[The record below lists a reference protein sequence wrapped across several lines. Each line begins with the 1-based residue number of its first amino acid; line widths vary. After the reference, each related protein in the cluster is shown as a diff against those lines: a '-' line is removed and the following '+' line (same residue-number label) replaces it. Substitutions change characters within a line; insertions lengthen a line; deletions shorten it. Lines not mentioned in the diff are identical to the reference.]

1 MIALIRKNLRL
12 WGYGKS
18 LALFAGCIL
27 FSISG
32 RLNGGIA
39 YERHIL
45 SAVSDHYY
53 LTYFVLPIVLL
64 SCFSFIDDDGE
75 PIILRF
81 QSYHSY
87 FLKKWIGVGLIAV
100 ILTAVQTGAIL
111 LSGIG
116 LPLGN
121 EWNLA
126 AGTTEAELF
135 SALEQLFV
143 SPLQAF
149 VCFTLFQLIGIWL
162 IFGIC
167 MWIGH
172 FTERKWTIRIVIV
185 LYVLSA
191 VWIKLPAIQN
201 IPLTSFNHLLI
212 LHHNFG
218 EPARPWIT
226 GFTLLLFMLT
236 IMFSVR
242 FAWRGH
248 LPQLRLKCHG
258 IAAYYSYE
266 LMTKRNILILLAV
279 VVGITLY
286 KGLGYGAAE
295 SDAEWIYSL
304 FAGHGTRYFQ
314 VFPFLE
320 MLITSGVPLYLLA
333 AFVEHTVN
341 GQSIFISVR
350 AKSRRHLVK
359 GILSV
364 STKFLIIYAFFWLMA
379 GLIGASLFSTGL
391 TIVSFRL
398 MLYAVLMK
406 CLDILAQYLIV
417 LDIYI
422 ATRQVTIGFLV
433 LVAGNLLCIL
443 PGNWVAYSPFGLSS
457 LTRISVV
464 EPGIGLWYR
473 GRYFNADDCRNPYV
487 GLQENIELGGQNMS
501 SYIEVRNVSK
511 SFSGR
516 AILQNISLP
525 VEQGT
530 TVGLVGAN
538 GSGKSVLFKIIC
550 GFEKPDQ
557 GSVYVRG
564 NQLGKNGCDF
574 PESLGVFI
582 NSPGFIGIYNGFQN
596 LKFLADIQGKIG
608 EKEIRQAMSKVGL
621 DPDNKTKVDNYSLG
635 MKQKL
640 GLAQAIM
647 EGQDILIL
655 DEPFNALDY
664 KTYEDV
670 KTIIRMLK
678 AEGKTIFLTSHHFKD
693 IEQLCDQVYSIEDCQ
708 LLPIT
713 EEIAVRYREME

>member
-1 MIALIRKNLRL
+1 MITLIRKNLRL

-18 LALFAGCIL
+18 LSLFAGCIL

-64 SCFSFIDDDGE
+64 SCYSFIDDDGE
-75 PIILRF
+75 PVILRF

-126 AGTTEAELF
+126 AGATEAELF
-135 SALEQLFV
+135 SALEQLFA

-149 VCFTLFQLIGIWL
+149 VCFTLYQLIGSWL

-172 FTERKWTIRIVIV
+172 FTGRKWTIRIVIV

-218 EPARPWIT
+218 EPARPWST

-304 FAGHGTRYFQ
+304 FAGHGTGYFQ

-406 CLDILAQYLIV
+406 CLDILVQYLIV
-417 LDIYI
+417 LGIYI

-464 EPGIGLWYR
+464 EPGIGISAVSAF
-473 GRYFNADDCRNPYV
+473 G
-487 GLQENIELGGQNMS
+487 IE
-501 SYIEVRNVSK
+501 
-511 SFSGR
+511 
-516 AILQNISLP
+516 ATILTLMIAGILMW
-525 VEQGT
+525 GY
-530 TVGLVGAN
+530 
-538 GSGKSVLFKIIC
+538 KKIL
-550 GFEKPDQ
+550 
-557 GSVYVRG
+557 
-564 NQLGKNGCDF
+564 N
-574 PESLGVFI
+574 
-582 NSPGFIGIYNGFQN
+582 
-596 LKFLADIQGKIG
+596 
-608 EKEIRQAMSKVGL
+608 
-621 DPDNKTKVDNYSLG
+621 
-635 MKQKL
+635 
-640 GLAQAIM
+640 
-647 EGQDILIL
+647 
-655 DEPFNALDY
+655 
-664 KTYEDV
+664 
-670 KTIIRMLK
+670 
-678 AEGKTIFLTSHHFKD
+678 
-693 IEQLCDQVYSIEDCQ
+693 
-708 LLPIT
+708 
-713 EEIAVRYREME
+713 

>member
-18 LALFAGCIL
+18 LALFTGCIL

-75 PIILRF
+75 PVILRF

-126 AGTTEAELF
+126 AGATEAELF
-135 SALEQLFV
+135 SALEQLFA

-149 VCFTLFQLIGIWL
+149 VCFTLYQLIGSWL

-172 FTERKWTIRIVIV
+172 FTGRKWTIRIVIV

-218 EPARPWIT
+218 EPARPWST

-304 FAGHGTRYFQ
+304 FAGHGTGYFQ

-350 AKSRRHLVK
+350 AKSRRHLVN

-406 CLDILAQYLIV
+406 CLDILVQYLIV
-417 LDIYI
+417 LGIYI

-464 EPGIGLWYR
+464 EPGIGISAVSAFGIEATILTLMIAGILMWGYAKYIALR
-473 GRYFNADDCRNPYV
+473 PRAERLGEHGLFGDDDAVDLAAVAD
-487 GLQENIELGGQNMS
+487 ELDHYTG
-501 SYIEVRNVSK
+501 NVWTH
-511 SFSGR
+511 
-516 AILQNISLP
+516 IISLHREDAERLGYNHADAWRTLLRTHRNDIAAAMKIP
-525 VEQGT
+525 PGDFRWYAAFHDEGNHPHVHMMAWSVKPNQAYTHATRQKQDEAAQT
-530 TVGLVGAN
+530 M
-538 GSGKSVLFKIIC
+538 GSF
-550 GFEKPDQ
+550 
-557 GSVYVRG
+557 
-564 NQLGKNGCDF
+564 
-574 PESLGVFI
+574 
-582 NSPGFIGIYNGFQN
+582 
-596 LKFLADIQGKIG
+596 
-608 EKEIRQAMSKVGL
+608 M
-621 DPDNKTKVDNYSLG
+621 
-635 MKQKL
+635 
-640 GLAQAIM
+640 AQVM
-647 EGQDILIL
+647 
-655 DEPFNALDY
+655 
-664 KTYEDV
+664 
-670 KTIIRMLK
+670 
-678 AEGKTIFLTSHHFKD
+678 
-693 IEQLCDQVYSIEDCQ
+693 
-708 LLPIT
+708 
-713 EEIAVRYREME
+713 

>member
-12 WGYGKS
+12 WGYGKL
-18 LALFAGCIL
+18 LALFAGCML

-64 SCFSFIDDDGE
+64 SCYSFIDDDGE
-75 PIILRF
+75 SILLRF

-116 LPLGN
+116 LPFGN
-121 EWNLA
+121 AWNVVGGA
-126 AGTTEAELF
+126 AETELF
-135 SALEQLFV
+135 PILQQVFSN
-143 SPLQAF
+143 PLQAF
-149 VCFTLFQLIGIWL
+149 VGFTLYQLVGCWL

-172 FTERKWTIRIVIV
+172 FAGRKWTVRIIMALYIV
-185 LYVLSA
+185 SA

-201 IPLTSFNHLLI
+201 LPLTGFNHLLI

-218 EPARPWIT
+218 EPTRPWIT

-236 IMFSVR
+236 ILFSVR

-279 VVGITLY
+279 VVGTTLY
-286 KGLGYGAAE
+286 KGLEYAE

-304 FAGHGTRYFQ
+304 FAGHGTGYFQ

-320 MLITSGVPLYLLA
+320 MLITGGVPLYLLA

-379 GLIGASLFSTGL
+379 GLVGVVLFRTGSTI
-391 TIVSFRL
+391 TSFRL
-398 MLYAVLMK
+398 LSYAVLMK
-406 CLDILAQYLIV
+406 YLDILAQYLIMFS
-417 LDIYI
+417 IYI

-443 PGNWVAYSPFGLSS
+443 PGNWITYLPLGLSS
-457 LTRISVV
+457 LTRISIV
-464 EPGIGLWYR
+464 EPETGISAVSALG
-473 GRYFNADDCRNPYV
+473 
-487 GLQENIELGGQNMS
+487 IEA
-501 SYIEVRNVSK
+501 
-511 SFSGR
+511 
-516 AILQNISLP
+516 AISTLLIAGILMC
-525 VEQGT
+525 GY
-530 TVGLVGAN
+530 
-538 GSGKSVLFKIIC
+538 KKIL
-550 GFEKPDQ
+550 
-557 GSVYVRG
+557 
-564 NQLGKNGCDF
+564 N
-574 PESLGVFI
+574 
-582 NSPGFIGIYNGFQN
+582 
-596 LKFLADIQGKIG
+596 
-608 EKEIRQAMSKVGL
+608 
-621 DPDNKTKVDNYSLG
+621 
-635 MKQKL
+635 
-640 GLAQAIM
+640 
-647 EGQDILIL
+647 
-655 DEPFNALDY
+655 
-664 KTYEDV
+664 
-670 KTIIRMLK
+670 
-678 AEGKTIFLTSHHFKD
+678 
-693 IEQLCDQVYSIEDCQ
+693 
-708 LLPIT
+708 
-713 EEIAVRYREME
+713 

>member
-75 PIILRF
+75 PVILRF

-126 AGTTEAELF
+126 AGATEAELF
-135 SALEQLFV
+135 STLEQLFA

-149 VCFTLFQLIGIWL
+149 VCFTLYQLIGSWL

-172 FTERKWTIRIVIV
+172 FTGRKWTIRIVIV

-191 VWIKLPAIQN
+191 VWINLPAIQN

-212 LHHNFG
+212 LHHNLG
-218 EPARPWIT
+218 VPHRLEIT
-226 GFTLLLFMLT
+226 AFTLLLIVL
-236 IMFSVR
+236 IIAISIR
-242 FAWRGH
+242 FAWRG
-248 LPQLRLKCHG
+248 QLSHIQLSHRG
-258 IAAYYSYE
+258 IAGYYFHA
-266 LMTKRNILILLAV
+266 LMIPRNLLILLGV
-279 VVGITLY
+279 VLGVSIY
-286 KGLGYGAAE
+286 KGLGNGTAL
-295 SDAEWIYSL
+295 SGLEWIYAL
-304 FAGHGTRYFQ
+304 FAGHGTGYFQ
-314 VFPFLE
+314 VLPFLE
-320 MLITSGVPLYLLA
+320 LLITGGVPLYLLA
-333 AFVEHTVN
+333 AFVEQTVN
-341 GQSIFISVR
+341 GQSIFVSVR
-350 AKSRRHLVK
+350 SKGRRHLMK
-359 GILSV
+359 SILLV
-364 STKFLIIYAFFWLMA
+364 SIKFLMVYAIFWLMA

-406 CLDILAQYLIV
+406 CLDILAQYLIM
-417 LDIYI
+417 LGIYI

-433 LVAGNLLCIL
+433 LVAGNLLCVL

-464 EPGIGLWYR
+464 EPGIGISAVSAF
-473 GRYFNADDCRNPYV
+473 G
-487 GLQENIELGGQNMS
+487 IEA
-501 SYIEVRNVSK
+501 
-511 SFSGR
+511 
-516 AILQNISLP
+516 AILTLMIAGILMW
-525 VEQGT
+525 GY
-530 TVGLVGAN
+530 
-538 GSGKSVLFKIIC
+538 KKIL
-550 GFEKPDQ
+550 
-557 GSVYVRG
+557 
-564 NQLGKNGCDF
+564 N
-574 PESLGVFI
+574 
-582 NSPGFIGIYNGFQN
+582 
-596 LKFLADIQGKIG
+596 
-608 EKEIRQAMSKVGL
+608 
-621 DPDNKTKVDNYSLG
+621 
-635 MKQKL
+635 
-640 GLAQAIM
+640 
-647 EGQDILIL
+647 
-655 DEPFNALDY
+655 
-664 KTYEDV
+664 
-670 KTIIRMLK
+670 
-678 AEGKTIFLTSHHFKD
+678 
-693 IEQLCDQVYSIEDCQ
+693 
-708 LLPIT
+708 
-713 EEIAVRYREME
+713 

>member
-149 VCFTLFQLIGIWL
+149 VCFTLFQLIGSWL

-295 SDAEWIYSL
+295 FDAEWIYSL
-304 FAGHGTRYFQ
+304 FAGHGTGYFQ

-464 EPGIGLWYR
+464 EPGIGIS
-473 GRYFNADDCRNPYV
+473 ADDCRNPYV

-501 SYIEVRNVSK
+501 SYIEVKNVSK

-670 KTIIRMLK
+670 KAIIRMLK
-678 AEGKTIFLTSHHFKD
+678 AEGKTIFLTSHHYKD
-693 IEQLCDQVYSIEDCQ
+693 IEQLCDQVYSLEDCQ

-713 EEIAVRYREME
+713 EEIAARYREMD

>member
-149 VCFTLFQLIGIWL
+149 VCFTLFQLIGSWL

-258 IAAYYSYE
+258 IIEYAYG
-266 LMTKRNILILLAV
+266 R
-279 VVGITLY
+279 
-286 KGLGYGAAE
+286 
-295 SDAEWIYSL
+295 
-304 FAGHGTRYFQ
+304 
-314 VFPFLE
+314 
-320 MLITSGVPLYLLA
+320 
-333 AFVEHTVN
+333 TVN
-341 GQSIFISVR
+341 TNAASIKLEDGNKKININSD
-350 AKSRRHLVK
+350 
-359 GILSV
+359 
-364 STKFLIIYAFFWLMA
+364 T
-379 GLIGASLFSTGL
+379 
-391 TIVSFRL
+391 
-398 MLYAVLMK
+398 
-406 CLDILAQYLIV
+406 QYLV
-417 LDIYI
+417 RSKDAKGNYVYTPYTKANLPQFEANSADIYYYVGADGI
-422 ATRQVTIGFLV
+422 AKYVYVKNAVTE
-433 LVAGNLLCIL
+433 AD
-443 PGNWVAYSPFGLSS
+443 FG
-457 LTRISVV
+457 THIFVPTKGWYTTPV
-464 EPGIGLWYR
+464 KNGIGT
-473 GRYFNADDCRNPYV
+473 
-487 GLQENIELGGQNMS
+487 I
-501 SYIEVRNVSK
+501 
-511 SFSGR
+511 
-516 AILQNISLP
+516 
-525 VEQGT
+525 
-530 TVGLVGAN
+530 
-538 GSGKSVLFKIIC
+538 
-550 GFEKPDQ
+550 
-557 GSVYVRG
+557 SVYVDGTQREVSAKADVIAYLAKNTG
-564 NQLGKNGCDF
+564 KMFHADWSKYTEKYDADTYGYITKVTLVNEPNDALDHDGYTCDYITYGDEDDNTIGEYVKKFVKNG
-574 PESLGVFI
+574 LLY
-582 NSPGFIGIYNGFQN
+582 SPATGDNWNLTADTKFIGIDGEEFTSVDLNT
-596 LKFLADIQGKIG
+596 LKEHDIWVIGNTTKGANYQDAKVVYVGQLLNKSVELDVTVSAKEGTIAVDKDDATKITFTSVNDVTSATLTLAAREGKDILNNVLTADNTVILGGDNSPALKHDTMAVTKAANTEPSTITVWNEAGTDSETYTIAYQWPVS
-608 EKEIRQAMSKVGL
+608 EKTLAGAIVSITNNDASDVMAS
-621 DPDNKTKVDNYSLG
+621 NKTGYATFASALANAS
-635 MKQKL
+635 KL
-640 GLAQAIM
+640 EVGDATACL
-647 EGQDILIL
+647 L
-655 DEPFNALDY
+655 Y
-664 KTYEDV
+664 
-670 KTIIRMLK
+670 
-678 AEGKTIFLTSHHFKD
+678 TSD
-693 IEQLCDQVYSIEDCQ
+693 AADD
-708 LLPIT
+708 
-713 EEIAVRYREME
+713 

>member
-1 MIALIRKNLRL
+1 
-12 WGYGKS
+12 
-18 LALFAGCIL
+18 
-27 FSISG
+27 
-32 RLNGGIA
+32 
-39 YERHIL
+39 
-45 SAVSDHYY
+45 
-53 LTYFVLPIVLL
+53 
-64 SCFSFIDDDGE
+64 
-75 PIILRF
+75 
-81 QSYHSY
+81 
-87 FLKKWIGVGLIAV
+87 
-100 ILTAVQTGAIL
+100 
-111 LSGIG
+111 
-116 LPLGN
+116 
-121 EWNLA
+121 
-126 AGTTEAELF
+126 
-135 SALEQLFV
+135 
-143 SPLQAF
+143 
-149 VCFTLFQLIGIWL
+149 
-162 IFGIC
+162 

-172 FTERKWTIRIVIV
+172 FTGRKWTIRIVIV

-212 LHHNFG
+212 LHHNLGVPHRF
-218 EPARPWIT
+218 EIT
-226 GFTLLLFMLT
+226 ACTLLLLVL
-236 IMFSVR
+236 IIAISIR
-242 FAWRGH
+242 FAWRGQ
-248 LPQLRLKCHG
+248 LPHIPLSRRD
-258 IAAYYSYE
+258 IAGYYFHA
-266 LMTKRNILILLAV
+266 LMIPRNLLILLGV
-279 VVGITLY
+279 VLGVSIY
-286 KGLGYGAAE
+286 KAMGNGAAI
-295 SDAEWIYSL
+295 SGVEWIYTL
-304 FAGHGTRYFQ
+304 FAGHGTGYFQ
-314 VFPFLE
+314 VLPFLE
-320 MLITSGVPLYLLA
+320 LLIISGVPLYLLA
-333 AFVEHTVN
+333 AFVEQTVN
-341 GQSIFISVR
+341 GQSIFVSVR
-350 AKSRRHLVK
+350 SKGRRHLVK

-364 STKFLIIYAFFWLMA
+364 SIIFLMVYIIFWLMA

-406 CLDILAQYLIV
+406 CLDILVQYLIM
-417 LDIYI
+417 LGLYI

-433 LVAGNLLCIL
+433 LVAGNLLCIYSGEL
-443 PGNWVAYSPFGLSS
+443 GSLFALWPFQPDKNFCCGTGNWNFRCV
-457 LTRISVV
+457 R
-464 EPGIGLWYR
+464 LWYR

-516 AILQNISLP
+516 AILQNISLS

-564 NQLGKNGCDF
+564 RQIGKNGRDF
-574 PESLGVFI
+574 PADMGVFI
-582 NSPGFIGIYNGFQN
+582 NSPGFIGIYSGFQN

-608 EKEIRQAMSKVGL
+608 EKEIRQTMTKVGL
-621 DPDNKTKVDNYSLG
+621 DPDNKAKVDNYSLG

-678 AEGKTIFLTSHHFKD
+678 AEGKTIFLTSHHYKD

-713 EEIAVRYREME
+713 EEIEARYREME

>member
-39 YERHIL
+39 YEWHIL

-236 IMFSVR
+236 IS
-242 FAWRGH
+242 
-248 LPQLRLKCHG
+248 
-258 IAAYYSYE
+258 
-266 LMTKRNILILLAV
+266 
-279 VVGITLY
+279 
-286 KGLGYGAAE
+286 
-295 SDAEWIYSL
+295 
-304 FAGHGTRYFQ
+304 
-314 VFPFLE
+314 
-320 MLITSGVPLYLLA
+320 
-333 AFVEHTVN
+333 
-341 GQSIFISVR
+341 
-350 AKSRRHLVK
+350 
-359 GILSV
+359 
-364 STKFLIIYAFFWLMA
+364 
-379 GLIGASLFSTGL
+379 
-391 TIVSFRL
+391 
-398 MLYAVLMK
+398 
-406 CLDILAQYLIV
+406 
-417 LDIYI
+417 
-422 ATRQVTIGFLV
+422 
-433 LVAGNLLCIL
+433 
-443 PGNWVAYSPFGLSS
+443 
-457 LTRISVV
+457 
-464 EPGIGLWYR
+464 
-473 GRYFNADDCRNPYV
+473 
-487 GLQENIELGGQNMS
+487 
-501 SYIEVRNVSK
+501 
-511 SFSGR
+511 
-516 AILQNISLP
+516 
-525 VEQGT
+525 
-530 TVGLVGAN
+530 
-538 GSGKSVLFKIIC
+538 
-550 GFEKPDQ
+550 
-557 GSVYVRG
+557 
-564 NQLGKNGCDF
+564 
-574 PESLGVFI
+574 
-582 NSPGFIGIYNGFQN
+582 
-596 LKFLADIQGKIG
+596 
-608 EKEIRQAMSKVGL
+608 
-621 DPDNKTKVDNYSLG
+621 
-635 MKQKL
+635 
-640 GLAQAIM
+640 
-647 EGQDILIL
+647 
-655 DEPFNALDY
+655 
-664 KTYEDV
+664 
-670 KTIIRMLK
+670 
-678 AEGKTIFLTSHHFKD
+678 
-693 IEQLCDQVYSIEDCQ
+693 
-708 LLPIT
+708 
-713 EEIAVRYREME
+713 

>member
-1 MIALIRKNLRL
+1 MPKEYPAEFKTKIIKRYQKGESIQSLSQELHIAQSTLYDWRREYCSIKTANRTYTPKEFDTLSRRLEKLEHELEIIRLTGYISNVPLQKKLVFLESLYQKSDNPYSVYELCEALDVARGTFYNHIFRRADRSKRDQEQARLMRLVQQVFDDSAQRFGAEKIRIALTESGIRVSTKR
-12 WGYGKS
+12 
-18 LALFAGCIL
+18 
-27 FSISG
+27 
-32 RLNGGIA
+32 IA
-39 YERHIL
+39 AIMQEL
-45 SAVSDHYY
+45 D
-53 LTYFVLPIVLL
+53 L
-64 SCFSFIDDDGE
+64 
-75 PIILRF
+75 
-81 QSYHSY
+81 HS
-87 FLKKWIGVGLIAV
+87 IAV

-126 AGTTEAELF
+126 AGATEAELF
-135 SALEQLFV
+135 STLEQLFA

-149 VCFTLFQLIGIWL
+149 VCFTLYQLIGSWL

-172 FTERKWTIRIVIV
+172 FTGRKWTIRIVIV

-218 EPARPWIT
+218 EPARPWST

-304 FAGHGTRYFQ
+304 FAGHGTGYFQ

-406 CLDILAQYLIV
+406 CLDILVQYLIV
-417 LDIYI
+417 LGIYI

-464 EPGIGLWYR
+464 EPGIGISAVSAF
-473 GRYFNADDCRNPYV
+473 G
-487 GLQENIELGGQNMS
+487 IEA
-501 SYIEVRNVSK
+501 
-511 SFSGR
+511 
-516 AILQNISLP
+516 AILTLMIAGILMW
-525 VEQGT
+525 GY
-530 TVGLVGAN
+530 
-538 GSGKSVLFKIIC
+538 KKIL
-550 GFEKPDQ
+550 
-557 GSVYVRG
+557 
-564 NQLGKNGCDF
+564 N
-574 PESLGVFI
+574 
-582 NSPGFIGIYNGFQN
+582 
-596 LKFLADIQGKIG
+596 
-608 EKEIRQAMSKVGL
+608 
-621 DPDNKTKVDNYSLG
+621 
-635 MKQKL
+635 
-640 GLAQAIM
+640 
-647 EGQDILIL
+647 
-655 DEPFNALDY
+655 
-664 KTYEDV
+664 
-670 KTIIRMLK
+670 
-678 AEGKTIFLTSHHFKD
+678 
-693 IEQLCDQVYSIEDCQ
+693 
-708 LLPIT
+708 
-713 EEIAVRYREME
+713 

>member
-53 LTYFVLPIVLL
+53 LTYFVLPIILL

-75 PIILRF
+75 PVILRF

-87 FLKKWIGVGLIAV
+87 FLKKWIGAGLIAV

-149 VCFTLFQLIGIWL
+149 VCFTLFQLIGSWL

-304 FAGHGTRYFQ
+304 FAGHGTGYFQ

-406 CLDILAQYLIV
+406 CLDILVQYLIV
-417 LDIYI
+417 LGIYI

-464 EPGIGLWYR
+464 EPGIGISAVSAF
-473 GRYFNADDCRNPYV
+473 G
-487 GLQENIELGGQNMS
+487 IEA
-501 SYIEVRNVSK
+501 
-511 SFSGR
+511 
-516 AILQNISLP
+516 AILTLMIAGILMW
-525 VEQGT
+525 GY
-530 TVGLVGAN
+530 
-538 GSGKSVLFKIIC
+538 KKIL
-550 GFEKPDQ
+550 
-557 GSVYVRG
+557 
-564 NQLGKNGCDF
+564 N
-574 PESLGVFI
+574 
-582 NSPGFIGIYNGFQN
+582 
-596 LKFLADIQGKIG
+596 
-608 EKEIRQAMSKVGL
+608 
-621 DPDNKTKVDNYSLG
+621 
-635 MKQKL
+635 
-640 GLAQAIM
+640 
-647 EGQDILIL
+647 
-655 DEPFNALDY
+655 
-664 KTYEDV
+664 
-670 KTIIRMLK
+670 
-678 AEGKTIFLTSHHFKD
+678 
-693 IEQLCDQVYSIEDCQ
+693 
-708 LLPIT
+708 
-713 EEIAVRYREME
+713 

>member
-18 LALFAGCIL
+18 LALFTGCIL

-75 PIILRF
+75 PVILRF

-87 FLKKWIGVGLIAV
+87 FLKKWIGGGLIAV

-126 AGTTEAELF
+126 AGATEAELF
-135 SALEQLFV
+135 STLEQLFA

-149 VCFTLFQLIGIWL
+149 VCFTLYQLIGSWL

-172 FTERKWTIRIVIV
+172 FTGRKWTIRIVIV

-218 EPARPWIT
+218 EPARPWST

-266 LMTKRNILILLAV
+266 LMTKLR
-279 VVGITLY
+279 
-286 KGLGYGAAE
+286 E
-295 SDAEWIYSL
+295 S
-304 FAGHGTRYFQ
+304 R
-314 VFPFLE
+314 
-320 MLITSGVPLYLLA
+320 
-333 AFVEHTVN
+333 
-341 GQSIFISVR
+341 
-350 AKSRRHLVK
+350 
-359 GILSV
+359 
-364 STKFLIIYAFFWLMA
+364 
-379 GLIGASLFSTGL
+379 
-391 TIVSFRL
+391 
-398 MLYAVLMK
+398 
-406 CLDILAQYLIV
+406 
-417 LDIYI
+417 
-422 ATRQVTIGFLV
+422 
-433 LVAGNLLCIL
+433 
-443 PGNWVAYSPFGLSS
+443 
-457 LTRISVV
+457 
-464 EPGIGLWYR
+464 
-473 GRYFNADDCRNPYV
+473 
-487 GLQENIELGGQNMS
+487 
-501 SYIEVRNVSK
+501 
-511 SFSGR
+511 
-516 AILQNISLP
+516 
-525 VEQGT
+525 
-530 TVGLVGAN
+530 
-538 GSGKSVLFKIIC
+538 
-550 GFEKPDQ
+550 
-557 GSVYVRG
+557 
-564 NQLGKNGCDF
+564 
-574 PESLGVFI
+574 
-582 NSPGFIGIYNGFQN
+582 
-596 LKFLADIQGKIG
+596 
-608 EKEIRQAMSKVGL
+608 
-621 DPDNKTKVDNYSLG
+621 
-635 MKQKL
+635 
-640 GLAQAIM
+640 
-647 EGQDILIL
+647 
-655 DEPFNALDY
+655 
-664 KTYEDV
+664 
-670 KTIIRMLK
+670 
-678 AEGKTIFLTSHHFKD
+678 
-693 IEQLCDQVYSIEDCQ
+693 
-708 LLPIT
+708 
-713 EEIAVRYREME
+713 

>member
-18 LALFAGCIL
+18 LALFTGCIL

-75 PIILRF
+75 PVILRF

-126 AGTTEAELF
+126 AGATEAELF
-135 SALEQLFV
+135 STLEQLFA

-149 VCFTLFQLIGIWL
+149 VCFTLYQLIGSWL

-304 FAGHGTRYFQ
+304 FAGHGTGYFQ

-379 GLIGASLFSTGL
+379 GLTIPAEEDGEEDTLETWYIYTIRYNGEAYFADTIFALTDEQKSLAENYAENLSLFLGDGLFQYAPSTN
-391 TIVSFRL
+391 TITALGDVRFTDGETEVIYFNQLDER
-398 MLYAVLMK
+398 YANQPYGTDHIGGYGCGPTSM
-406 CLDILAQYLIV
+406 AIV
-417 LDIYI
+417 
-422 ATRQVTIGFLV
+422 V
-433 LVAGNLLCIL
+433 
-443 PGNWVAYSPFGLSS
+443 SS
-457 LTRISVV
+457 LTGETVDPAQMARWAYEHGYWCSKSGSYHTLIPGAAQAWGLSVEGCTASEPQRILDALADGKLVV
-464 EPGIGLWYR
+464 ALMTKGHFTKSGHFIVLRGVQDEKILVADPASYRRSQKTWDLSIILNEASRRAGAGGPFWIIGL
-473 GRYFNADDCRNPYV
+473 
-487 GLQENIELGGQNMS
+487 
-501 SYIEVRNVSK
+501 
-511 SFSGR
+511 
-516 AILQNISLP
+516 
-525 VEQGT
+525 
-530 TVGLVGAN
+530 
-538 GSGKSVLFKIIC
+538 
-550 GFEKPDQ
+550 
-557 GSVYVRG
+557 
-564 NQLGKNGCDF
+564 
-574 PESLGVFI
+574 
-582 NSPGFIGIYNGFQN
+582 
-596 LKFLADIQGKIG
+596 
-608 EKEIRQAMSKVGL
+608 
-621 DPDNKTKVDNYSLG
+621 
-635 MKQKL
+635 
-640 GLAQAIM
+640 
-647 EGQDILIL
+647 
-655 DEPFNALDY
+655 
-664 KTYEDV
+664 
-670 KTIIRMLK
+670 
-678 AEGKTIFLTSHHFKD
+678 
-693 IEQLCDQVYSIEDCQ
+693 
-708 LLPIT
+708 
-713 EEIAVRYREME
+713 